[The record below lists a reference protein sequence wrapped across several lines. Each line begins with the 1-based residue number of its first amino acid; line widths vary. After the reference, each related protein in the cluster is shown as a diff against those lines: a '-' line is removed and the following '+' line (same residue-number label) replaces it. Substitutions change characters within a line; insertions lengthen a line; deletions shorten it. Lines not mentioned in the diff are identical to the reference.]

1 MAFVDTLMMPQIDPR
16 SVNGGPSMHL
26 NSRCIFLKHI
36 RDIDPCILSMAE
48 YLEVSLL
55 NLNTSFSSFTDD
67 VMDGKAILYGDILTY
82 HSYCVQ
88 FKKFKDAWLDDS
100 SNM

>member
-48 YLEVSLL
+48 YLEDR
-55 NLNTSFSSFTDD
+55 T
-67 VMDGKAILYGDILTY
+67 LYGELEY
-82 HSYCVQ
+82 FHLFEAANEGGWLGHYC
-88 FKKFKDAWLDDS
+88 L
-100 SNM
+100 

>member
-1 MAFVDTLMMPQIDPR
+1 
-16 SVNGGPSMHL
+16 
-26 NSRCIFLKHI
+26 
-36 RDIDPCILSMAE
+36 MAE

-67 VMDGKAILYGDILTY
+67 VMDGKAILYGDSLTY

-88 FKKFKDAWLDDS
+88 LKKFKDAWLDDS
-100 SNM
+100 SNMWEQIIAKGCQPFLCCLIVSTRI

>member
-1 MAFVDTLMMPQIDPR
+1 MLTGRGERAFVDTLMMHQIDPR

-48 YLEVSLL
+48 YLEL
-55 NLNTSFSSFTDD
+55 
-67 VMDGKAILYGDILTY
+67 
-82 HSYCVQ
+82 
-88 FKKFKDAWLDDS
+88 KKFKDAWLDDS

>member
-1 MAFVDTLMMPQIDPR
+1 MSFSYISFSYISFSASTITKIEGFVCC
-16 SVNGGPSMHL
+16 
-26 NSRCIFLKHI
+26 RCIFLKHI